1 MDAVA
6 AREEHAR
13 MTPLGPFDLANQ
25 NRYFNPWPALPGD
38 PRSVVMAFPVE
49 GWSGSAAVVLR
60 QAEPDGEV
68 AVQVVGAGPD
78 AATAQALAAIS
89 LDVDGTPWP
98 GIGRRTPLLGEL
110 QQRHRFLRPTM
121 FHSPY
126 EAAAAF
132 VLGHRISIVQT
143 RRIRQRLAE
152 QSGETLEVDG
162 TAFAA
167 FPDPHALLAIE
178 AIDGLAAVK
187 TERLHGVAHAALDGL
202 LDRQRLRSVP
212 ESQALAELRTIPG
225 IGPFFAEAILFRG
238 VGVPTGATHDPM
250 SLEGVQRAFDLPVA
264 PTAAE
269 ADRLTEA
276 WQPLRMWAMVL
287 LHMAVR
293 DEQGREGVRAGGAR
307 PASRPAPG

>member
-1 MDAVA
+1 
-6 AREEHAR
+6 

-25 NRYFNPWPALPGD
+25 NRYFNPWPALPDD

-60 QAEPDGEV
+60 QEEPDGDV
-68 AVQVVGAGPD
+68 DVDVVGSDPD
-78 AATAQALAAIS
+78 AAAAQALAAIS

-98 GIGRRTPLLGEL
+98 GLGSRTPLLGEL
-110 QQRHRFLRPTM
+110 QQQHRYLRPSM

-132 VLGHRISIVQT
+132 VIGHRISIVQT

-152 QSGETLEVDG
+152 QAGETIEIDG
-162 TAFAA
+162 VPFAA
-167 FPDPHALLAIE
+167 FPDPHALLE
-178 AIDGLAAVK
+178 LGSVDGLAAVK

-202 LDRQRLRSVP
+202 LDRTRLRSVP
-212 ESQALAELRTIPG
+212 EAQALAELRTIPG
-225 IGPFFAEAILFRG
+225 IGPFFAEAILSRG
-238 VGVPTGATHDPM
+238 VGVPTSMPHDPM
-250 SLEGVQRAFDLPVA
+250 SLTAVQRAFDLA
-264 PTAAE
+264 AEPTAAE

-287 LHMAVR
+287 LHVALR
-293 DEQGREGVRAGGAR
+293 EESGREGVRVGGAR
-307 PASRPAPG
+307 TASRPPAG